1 MKLYK
6 KEAAS
11 GVTSTGSGRI
21 ENFANISVLSLDE
34 FLRIVKSRIL
44 PRKGA
49 IA

>member
-11 GVTSTGSGRI
+11 GAANTESGQKNDKI
-21 ENFANISVLSLDE
+21 VYHTFSLDE

>member
-11 GVTSTGSGRI
+11 GVTSTGSGRT
-21 ENFANISVLSLDE
+21 ENFANVSVLSLEE
-34 FLRIVKSRIL
+34 FSENVKSRIL
-44 PRKGA
+44 SRKGA

>member
-11 GVTSTGSGRI
+11 GAANTESGRT
-21 ENFANISVLSLDE
+21 ENFANVSIFSLEE
-34 FLRIVKSRIL
+34 FSGNVKSRIL
-44 PRKGA
+44 SRKGA

>member
-11 GVTSTGSGRI
+11 GAANTESGRT
-21 ENFANISVLSLDE
+21 ENFANVSVLSLDE
-34 FLRIVKSRIL
+34 FLRIVKSHR
-44 PRKGA
+44 PFREGA

>member
-11 GVTSTGSGRI
+11 GAANTESGQKNDKI
-21 ENFANISVLSLDE
+21 VYHTFSLDE
-34 FLRIVKSRIL
+34 FLRIVK
-44 PRKGA
+44 PRRPFREGA